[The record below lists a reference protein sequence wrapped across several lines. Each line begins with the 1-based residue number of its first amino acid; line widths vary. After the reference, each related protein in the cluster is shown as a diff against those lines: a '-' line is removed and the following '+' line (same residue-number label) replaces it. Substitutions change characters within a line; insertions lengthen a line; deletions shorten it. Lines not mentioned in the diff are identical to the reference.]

1 MNAGGLTRRVGIV
14 ACGRAATT
22 LSIFGVNAILTRA
35 WDGAGFGTFTVVWVL
50 GNTLVP
56 VFLLGMP
63 TALLYFFPRRRPNE
77 RTTLVLQVAGCLLLS
92 AGVLA
97 LLLVVAGPTI
107 AHLLNIE
114 AQSAS
119 LDLSSY
125 LWPFLPYVVSLVA
138 GGYVESVLIAAGRPL
153 RQATLSII
161 WAAALIAVSLVVAAF
176 GLEVREAL
184 LALSAV
190 GICRFVVGSAMA
202 IQAVASHSKTDW
214 TIAAFAE
221 VISYSLPIALNDT
234 VGSLS
239 RSVDRLVV
247 LYFFS
252 AETLGMYHVGA
263 IEVPISLLLT
273 AVVTVLIPEVSR
285 LHGEGDTVEICRL
298 WKRSVSRLSMVITP
312 LFFFL
317 FAFAGPIIAIYLPQ
331 EYGSS
336 EQVFRIFLLPLPLR
350 CAIYNPLLVGM
361 GRARWALWA
370 SVGDLCVN
378 LLLSVALVMVMM
390 EVMPESAFLGPALA
404 TVAATYAQVAV
415 LLVVISRL
423 LRSSLLQLLPWG
435 RIARITAFSG
445 VAAGVA
451 FYVSRLTSPQP
462 LVQLVVGAALFAVVL
477 AAAVQLVAADR
488 QELHETIRSLMSSE
502 GAR

>member
-285 LHGEGDTVEICRL
+285 LHGEGDTVEN
-298 WKRSVSRLSMVITP
+298 
-312 LFFFL
+312 
-317 FAFAGPIIAIYLPQ
+317 LP
-331 EYGSS
+331 
-336 EQVFRIFLLPLPLR
+336 
-350 CAIYNPLLVGM
+350 
-361 GRARWALWA
+361 ALEA
-370 SVGDLCVN
+370 VR
-378 LLLSVALVMVMM
+378 VALVHGHHAPLLLPVRFRRTYHRHL
-390 EVMPESAFLGPALA
+390 SAPGVRILPSRFSASFSWRFPSGAPFTIRFSSAWVGRAGRCGPA
-404 TVAATYAQVAV
+404 
-415 LLVVISRL
+415 
-423 LRSSLLQLLPWG
+423 
-435 RIARITAFSG
+435 SG
-445 VAAGVA
+445 ICV
-451 FYVSRLTSPQP
+451 
-462 LVQLVVGAALFAVVL
+462 
-477 AAAVQLVAADR
+477 
-488 QELHETIRSLMSSE
+488 
-502 GAR
+502 